1 MAADGTSFSGGI
13 AGIAGCALALALDE
27 ADIQS
32 LARAAAAIALA
43 GKRVLRR
50 GWVRIGKEHIEQV
63 RERVESAAAQIVRDY
78 LEQTPRGRS
87 RAARQR
93 RAGADPASVLDPRCL
108 AATVSNAMRDARRKK
123 RAPRS
128 KAAPRRRRGRGRG
141 AETWRDVP
149 SVPVGDRGDPGL
161 VDSRRPDDAAEI
173 EIADGD
179 AGTEPLLWLLALES
193 RAEAEAEAE
202 GRSAMPAPRPRPRK
216 PRPIL
221 HLRRA
226 AAPAAAGGAT

>member
-1 MAADGTSFSGGI
+1 MADGTSFSG
-13 AGIAGCALALALDE
+13 IAGCALAPALDE
-27 ADIQS
+27 PGIQS
-32 LARAAAAIALA
+32 LAQQAAAIALA

-50 GWVRIGKEHIEQV
+50 GWVKIGQDHVERV

-78 LEQTPRGRS
+78 LEQTPRGVR

-93 RAGADPASVLDPRCL
+93 RAGVEPASVLIPERL
-108 AATVSNAMRDARRKK
+108 AAVAANALRDARRAK
-123 RAPRS
+123 RPPRS
-128 KAAPRRRRGRGRG
+128 KAAPRRRRGRKRG

-161 VDSRRPDDAAEI
+161 VDSRRRDAAAEI
-173 EIADGD
+173 EEIEIVGVGFGA
-179 AGTEPLLWLLALES
+179 EPVLWLMALEA
-193 RAEAEAEAE
+193 RAEAEAAE
-202 GRSAMPAPRPRPRK
+202 GAMALPAPRPRPRK

-226 AAPAAAGGAT
+226 GGAS